1 MNKRAILAALALT
14 LCGWRLRASDTSYTV
29 KVVSVN
35 RNEGRVEARFV
46 VLPEDLRLVCVGKVD
61 NVFETDYVK
70 VEYKNKE
77 VYIKGAKCVS
87 MLWVH

>member
-61 NVFETDYVK
+61 NVFETDYVTVSHK
-70 VEYKNKE
+70 DGFF
-77 VYIKGAKCVS
+77 YIRGAKCNEI
-87 MLWVH
+87 LWVR